1 MILAALPT
9 GSFHGWGVCGKY
21 IVKEL
26 SRMTEVRL
34 VTEGFDMNAI
44 GDELD
49 FRLLQGTL
57 VSDREQQWIT
67 SGQPLEVDHPV
78 LQAINNI
85 TGSPNYPCLRGTNN
99 VGYTFFEN
107 NILPASYIE
116 SNAKFFD
123 IVVTGS
129 SWCED
134 VLRSYGLR
142 HVTTIIQGIDPTIFN
157 PLYNGKEYLQD
168 HFVVFSGGKFEL
180 RKGQDIVIR
189 AYKVLQDRYRDTV
202 LVNSWFNQW
211 PASMHTM
218 AASPHIRFAP
228 AANDYVAMINQTL
241 GENGIDVGRV
251 ITLPL
256 YPNIM
261 MPRLYKNTDIGF
273 FPNRCEGGT
282 NLVMMEYMACGKPVI
297 ASFSSGHK
305 DVLTDGNCL
314 KLENMRSIAIA
325 NNDQNVATWDEPDL
339 EEAVAKLDW
348 AYHHRDAL
356 RQVGDRAGED
366 LRKMTWQETGKRF
379 YAILVRN

>member
-26 SRMTEVRL
+26 SRITEVRL

-49 FRLLQGTL
+49 FRLLQRTL

-67 SGQPLEVDHPV
+67 SGQPLEVDYPV

-85 TGSPNYPCLRGTNN
+85 TGSSNYPRLRGTNN

-107 NILPASYIE
+107 NILSASYIE
-116 SNAKFFD
+116 NSVKFFD
-123 IVVTGS
+123 TVVTGS
-129 SWCED
+129 GWCEE

-142 HVTTIIQGIDPTIFN
+142 HVTTVIQGIDPTIFN
-157 PLYNGKEYLQD
+157 PLYNEKEYLRD

-189 AYKVLQDRYRDTV
+189 AYKVLQDRYKDTV

-218 AASPHIRFAP
+218 AASPHIRFSP
-228 AANDYVAMINQTL
+228 AADDYIALINQIL
-241 GENGIDVGRV
+241 GDNGIDIGRV

-261 MPRLYKNTDIGF
+261 MPRLYKNTDIGL

-305 DVLTDGNCL
+305 DVMTDDNCL
-314 KLENMRSIAIA
+314 KLANLRSITIA
-325 NNDQNVATWDEPDL
+325 NNEQNVATWDEPDL

-356 RQVGDRAGED
+356 RKIGERAGED
-366 LRKMTWQETGKRF
+366 LRRMTWQETGKRF
-379 YAILVRN
+379 YAILA

>member
-1 MILAALPT
+1 MIYAALPT

-26 SRMTEVRL
+26 SRVTEVRL
-34 VTEGFDMNAI
+34 ITEGFDMNAI

-49 FRLLQGTL
+49 FRLLKQTL
-57 VSDREQQWIT
+57 VSDREQQLVV
-67 SGQPLEVDHPV
+67 SGQPLEVDYPV

-85 TGSPNYPCLRGTNN
+85 TGSPNYARLRGINN

-107 NILPASYIE
+107 NILPGSYIE
-116 SNAKFFD
+116 NSARFFD
-123 IVVTGS
+123 MVVTGS
-129 SWCED
+129 SWCEE
-134 VLRSYGLR
+134 VLRSYGLQ

-157 PLYNGKEYLQD
+157 PLYNEKEYLQD

-189 AYKVLQDRYRDTV
+189 AYKILQDRYRDTV

-218 AASPHIRFAP
+218 AASSHIRFAP
-228 AANDYVAMINQTL
+228 AANDYVTMINQIL
-241 GENGIDVGRV
+241 GDNGIDVNRV

-261 MPRLYKNTDIGF
+261 MPRLYKNTDVAL

-305 DVLTDGNCL
+305 DVLTDDNCL
-314 KLENMRSIAIA
+314 KLENLRTITIA
-325 NNDQNVATWDEPDL
+325 NNDQNVATWDDPDL
-339 EEAVAKLDW
+339 EEVVAKLDW
-348 AYHHRDAL
+348 SYHHRDAL
-356 RQVGDRAGED
+356 MHIGERAGEG

-379 YAILVRN
+379 YAILA